1 MVEGLSEKLASPGMV
16 GLSGEL
22 LGVGP
27 FVASGFAR
35 LALAGL
41 VGPVWQALK
50 PKTETTVR
58 AAKDKKLPA
67 KRIGFSPY

>member
-16 GLSGEL
+16 ELSGEL

-27 FVASGFAR
+27 VTVRGFGA
-35 LALAGL
+35 LALAGPA
-41 VGPVWQALK
+41 GPVWQALK
-50 PKTETTVR
+50 PKTATTEK
-58 AAKDKKLPA
+58 AARDKRLPA